1 VVLAPPILFVLA
13 WVFVLLG
20 VTAPGADGDP
30 PFDENAIRWILFLA
44 AGWTSIGAF
53 LAHTIFARKTAEGI
67 GWTTNDFQYEVGFAN
82 LGIGVACLV
91 ASYQDVPEAWIIG
104 ATAVSVFY
112 ALAGINHIVGIVRE
126 KNLAPGNSLILLAD
140 FGVPI
145 SLWILLL
152 NGNFV

>member
-1 VVLAPPILFVLA
+1 VVSAPPILFVIS
-13 WVFVLLG
+13 WVLILLG
-20 VTAPGADGDP
+20 VTAPGADGAP
-30 PFDENAIRWILFLA
+30 PFNENAIRWVLFLA

-53 LAHTIFARKTAEGI
+53 LAHTVFARKTAEGI

-91 ASYQDVPEAWIIG
+91 ASYQDVSQAWIIG

-112 ALAGINHIVGIVRE
+112 ALAGINHIIGIVRE
-126 KNLAPGNSLILLAD
+126 KNLAPGNSIILLAD

-152 NGNFV
+152 NGNYV